1 GSVSCYEAYRAGRP
15 YAVWTDRVESEVVRR
30 TADTGP
36 WRQRLKAR
44 LTHRPMAWLERH
56 LIRRAALGLFHGK
69 ETFDTY
75 APFCRQPVVVHD
87 IHINKS
93 EHIPDTALQAKIAA
107 AGAGPLKIGY
117 VGRAD
122 AMKGPMD
129 WVAVLEALAAAG
141 VDFEAFWMGDGPFT
155 EKMQSR
161 IDTGGLADRV
171 KLLGFVRDRAEVLR
185 RFRAAQ
191 VFLFCHKTPESP
203 RCLIE
208 ALISG
213 TPIVGYDGSFASD
226 LISGHQG
233 GRLVSLDDVAGLKA
247 ALAELAGDRAALAAL
262 IAGAAKDGAP
272 FDDESVFR
280 HRSEVIR
287 QYLGPETG

>member
-1 GSVSCYEAYRAGRP
+1 MGRS
-15 YAVWTDRVESEVVRR
+15 YAVWTDRVESEVMRR
-30 TADTGP
+30 TAGSGP
-36 WRQRLKAR
+36 WRRRLRAR
-44 LTHRPMAWLERH
+44 LTYRPMAWLERY

-87 IHINKS
+87 IHISKS
-93 EHIPDTALQAKIAA
+93 EHIPDAELQEKIAA
-107 AGAGPLKIGY
+107 VETGPLKIGY

-122 AMKGPMD
+122 VMKGPMD
-129 WVAVLEALAAAG
+129 WVSALEVLAAAG
-141 VDFEAFWMGDGPFT
+141 VDFDAFWMGDGPFT
-155 EKMQSR
+155 EKMQVR
-161 IDTGGLADRV
+161 IDKAGLADRV

-213 TPIVGYDGSFASD
+213 TPIVGYDGSFAAD

-233 GRLVSLDDVAGLKA
+233 GRLVPLDDVAGLTA
-247 ALAELAGDRAALAAL
+247 VLTTLAADRGALAEMIGA
-262 IAGAAKDGAP
+262 AAKDGVP

-287 QYLGPETG
+287 QYLDPQAVSRAGLSGQG